1 MAAALPTGG
10 GLRQEGAR
18 RAFEGWGL
26 READPET
33 ETVWKCVKAFSWD
46 RLFER
51 RATVEDWA
59 GEETYLP
66 CTLNGP
72 RPTHWDLW
80 SLDSPL
86 KLCPATGRGPAH
98 PNQ

>member
-26 READPET
+26 READLET

-46 RLFER
+46 RLFE
-51 RATVEDWA
+51 
-59 GEETYLP
+59 
-66 CTLNGP
+66 
-72 RPTHWDLW
+72 
-80 SLDSPL
+80 
-86 KLCPATGRGPAH
+86 
-98 PNQ
+98 